1 MTPTTAPGG
10 VSVPA
15 GYGIDTPLRRAHFL
29 AQLAHESGGFTRL
42 VENLN
47 YSADGLRRTW
57 PSRFDAKAA
66 AEYARKPERIA
77 NKVYGSRLGNGGE
90 ASGDGWRFRGRGYIQ
105 LTGRANYMDYSHKLF
120 GDYRLV
126 SNPDLAADP
135 KVAIQLAAEYWKA
148 KGLNALADKDDL
160 NGITRKINGGLIGIE
175 GRRKWLQH
183 FKDNPA

>member
-1 MTPTTAPGG
+1 MGGEEHTLTPAIPE
-10 VSVPA
+10 

-57 PSRFDAKAA
+57 PARFDAATA

-77 NKVYGSRLGNGGE
+77 NKVYADRLGNGDE

-105 LTGRANYMDYSHKLF
+105 LTGRANYADYSHKLF

-126 SNPDLAADP
+126 KSPELAADP
-135 KVAIQLAAEYWKA
+135 KVAIQLAGEYWKA
-148 KGLNALADKDDL
+148 KGLNALADKGDL

-175 GRRKWLQH
+175 GRRKWLDH
-183 FKDNPA
+183 FKGAA

>member
-1 MTPTTAPGG
+1 
-10 VSVPA
+10 V
-15 GYGIDTPLRRAHFL
+15 Y
-29 AQLAHESGGFTRL
+29 
-42 VENLN
+42 
-47 YSADGLRRTW
+47 AD
-57 PSRFDAKAA
+57 
-66 AEYARKPERIA
+66 
-77 NKVYGSRLGNGGE
+77 RLGNGDE

-126 SNPDLAADP
+126 TTPDLAADP
-135 KVAIQLAAEYWKA
+135 KVAIQLACEYWKA

>member
-1 MTPTTAPGG
+1 MTPAIP
-10 VSVPA
+10 S
-15 GYGIDTPLRRAHFL
+15 GYGLDTKLRQAHFL
-29 AQLAHESGGFTRL
+29 AQLAHESGGFARL

-57 PSRFDAKAA
+57 PSRFDAKTA

-77 NKVYGSRLGNGGE
+77 NKVYANRLGNGDE
-90 ASGDGWRFRGRGYIQ
+90 ASGDGWRFRGRGYVQ
-105 LTGRANYMDYSHKLF
+105 LTGRANYMDFSHKLY

-126 SNPDLAADP
+126 TNPDLAADP

-148 KGLNALADKDDL
+148 KDLNALADKDDL

-183 FKDNPA
+183 FKDTLA